1 MGVLYAGLTKN
12 GRIMHTDRRE
22 LEEYPFDGL
31 FYTSEIDRTAPL
43 DQQVEQEV
51 VVLST
56 KCDITEASH
65 SRVGDFIK
73 AVYSIYVPF
82 DKTIE
87 NPIDVNRGVMF
98 RANMYGLLIEGKV
111 EGVFPSQ
118 LGGFVAYVQANDV

>member
-1 MGVLYAGLTKN
+1 MRLN
-12 GRIMHTDRRE
+12 RNEI
-22 LEEYPFDGL
+22 EEYPFEGV
-31 FYTSEIDRTAPL
+31 FYTSAIDKTKPL
-43 DQQVEQEV
+43 EQQVEEEV
-51 VVLST
+51 VVLVT
-56 KCDITEASH
+56 KCDILEASH

-82 DKTIE
+82 DKTLVD
-87 NPIDVNRGVMF
+87 PINVNRGLMF

>member
-1 MGVLYAGLTKN
+1 MRLN
-12 GRIMHTDRRE
+12 RNEI
-22 LEEYPFDGL
+22 EEYPFEGV
-31 FYTSEIDRTAPL
+31 FYTSEIDKTKPL
-43 DQQVEQEV
+43 EQQVEEEV
-51 VVLST
+51 VVLVT
-56 KCDITEASH
+56 KCDIMEASH

-82 DKTIE
+82 DKTLVD
-87 NPIDVNRGVMF
+87 PINVNRGLMF

>member
-1 MGVLYAGLTKN
+1 MRLN
-12 GRIMHTDRRE
+12 RNEI
-22 LEEYPFDGL
+22 EEYPFEGV
-31 FYTSEIDRTAPL
+31 FYTSAIDKTKPL
-43 DQQVEQEV
+43 EQQVEEEV
-51 VVLST
+51 VVLVT
-56 KCDITEASH
+56 KCDIMEASH

-82 DKTIE
+82 DKTLVD
-87 NPIDVNRGVMF
+87 PINVNRGLMF